1 MKEIKMLVE
10 NIGDELD
17 DARKYAKLAMKYK
30 SEDPDMANLLYKL
43 AGEEMGHMNALHQC
57 VENHIESYKR
67 SHGEPPESMTA
78 VYDYLHEKQIEKAQ
92 EVKNLLAMYREM

>member
-17 DARKYAKLAMKYK
+17 DARKYAKLALKYK

-43 AGEEMGHMNALHQC
+43 AGEEMGHMNALHQS
-57 VENHIESYKR
+57 VADHIESYKR
-67 SHGEPPESMTA
+67 ANGEPPEAMAA

>member
-17 DARKYAKLAMKYK
+17 DARKYAKLALKYK
-30 SEDPDMANLLYKL
+30 SEDPDMANMLYKL
-43 AGEEMGHMNALHQC
+43 AGEEMGHMSALHQC
-57 VENHIESYKR
+57 AENHIESYKR
-67 SHGEPPESMTA
+67 ANGEPPEAMAA